1 VVLEADL
8 LLELAAS
15 LARQGK
21 RVAVL
26 ARSAARPLRTNM
38 HWIAAPDDAT
48 AYAHDLYANMREL
61 DAANCD
67 MIVVEAPPLASDW
80 AAIRDRL
87 TRAAAGAAPA
97 ETT

>member
-1 VVLEADL
+1 MLEADL

-26 ARSAARPLRTNM
+26 ARSASRPLLPEM
-38 HWIAAPDDAT
+38 QWIAAPVEA
-48 AYAHDLYANMREL
+48 AGYAHDLYANLRRLDEL
-61 DAANCD
+61 ACD
-67 MIVVEAPPLASDW
+67 SILVEAPPSDPAW

-87 TRAAAGAAPA
+87 MRAAAGAGAPEA
-97 ETT
+97 T